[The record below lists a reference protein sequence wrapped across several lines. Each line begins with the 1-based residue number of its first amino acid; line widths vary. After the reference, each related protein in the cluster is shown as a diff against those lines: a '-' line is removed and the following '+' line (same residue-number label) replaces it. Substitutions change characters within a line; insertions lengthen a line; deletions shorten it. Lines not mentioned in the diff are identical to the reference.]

1 MSPNQKN
8 VKDGYVRVI
17 QPNGS
22 TSLVSRKSLESAVNR
37 VAKKNAW
44 QTKEQ
49 MGLDKFTEDK
59 TPTAYTDIYG
69 YSHVADASTAA
80 QYQNYAER
88 MKQALG
94 NTYTFSGKGNTQE
107 TSGIGTSNL
116 YDYTGAQSG
125 GYARN
130 EKGER
135 MNLPLPGAVNFGNK
149 VDSQGRVIQEPWA
162 DASTIGASK
171 NYQDVI
177 SQLRSKTQPQTQ
189 QQTGTQALTG
199 EALIAKI
206 KQGDSTLG
214 ESEIQRAQ
222 QVYQQAQASG
232 DTERANLAH
241 KWANRIREAMGVSSQ
256 YDPVTGAVS
265 ANEGDT
271 SIPES
276 TYTGDTGE
284 YDFSG
289 IDNADYGIDNY
300 DYGSL
305 SSGIDYSGENVYSD
319 YDIADSTTG
328 TDTYNYQ
335 NYTGTTSAG
344 ATTTTDTTTAYST
357 PEVTD
362 LSATIT
368 EMFGNNLQSAIDA
381 IRTKVE
387 EMKSQYDAQLAAVPQ
402 QYQASR
408 NQASAEAIMNQR
420 IANEQLANLGLA
432 RSGQMLTTQAQT
444 GAAMQNRMAEIDAA
458 QQAAESEIQHDK
470 SLRNVEKN
478 RLRSP
483 RATNRKR
490 RIKQSSNVW
499 GRRSKSSKSKKGKQA

>member
-1 MSPNQKN
+1 MAGANKKSTSTDFGKSLSNINTSKLSSGNRAGSRPKTNTNTTKQSTDFGLSTLPSLSLSDTDKFNTWANEYGGSNLVMSPNQKG

-22 TSLVSRKSLESAVNR
+22 TSLVSKKSLDSAVSR
-37 VAKKNAW
+37 VAKQNAW

-49 MGLDKFTEDK
+49 MGLDKFAEDK

-116 YDYTGAQSG
+116 YSYTGAQSG

-171 NYQDVI
+171 NYQYVI
-177 SQLRSKTQPQTQ
+177 SQLRSKTQAQPQQ
-189 QQTGTQALTG
+189 IGTQALTG

-222 QVYQQAQASG
+222 KVYQQAQASG

-276 TYTGDTGE
+276 TYTP
-284 YDFSG
+284 
-289 IDNADYGIDNY
+289 DYGTSTDSGLDYSDIDTS
-300 DYGSL
+300 DYQYGDL
-305 SSGIDYSGENVYSD
+305 SSGLDYSDIDTGDYQYGDLSSGLDYSGEDAYSG
-319 YDIADSTTG
+319 YDTTGDTTG
-328 TDTYNYQ
+328 TDTYSYQ
-335 NYTGTTSAG
+335 DY
-344 ATTTTDTTTAYST
+344 TTTTDATTAYST
-357 PEVTD
+357 PEVAD
-362 LSATIT
+362 LSAIIT

-381 IRTKVE
+381 IRF
-387 EMKSQYDAQLAAVPQ
+387 
-402 QYQASR
+402 
-408 NQASAEAIMNQR
+408 
-420 IANEQLANLGLA
+420 
-432 RSGQMLTTQAQT
+432 
-444 GAAMQNRMAEIDAA
+444 
-458 QQAAESEIQHDK
+458 
-470 SLRNVEKN
+470 SL
-478 RLRSP
+478 LP
-483 RATNRKR
+483 
-490 RIKQSSNVW
+490 
-499 GRRSKSSKSKKGKQA
+499 G